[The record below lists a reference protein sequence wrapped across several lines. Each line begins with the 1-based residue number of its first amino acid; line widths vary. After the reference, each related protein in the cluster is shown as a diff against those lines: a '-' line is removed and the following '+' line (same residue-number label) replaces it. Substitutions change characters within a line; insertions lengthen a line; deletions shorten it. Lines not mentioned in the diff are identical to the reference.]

1 MSTALNSRP
10 ALREDL
16 SGAGTLL
23 RFALRRERFS
33 LPCWLLGTAALFAFQ
48 SVGSQRFYDTPQKL
62 AQLRETMS
70 ASAAAV
76 AMGGPTQLLT
86 TIGGEIVFEILAY
99 LAVVVALMNM
109 FLVGRHTRS
118 DEETGRAELLRSAR
132 VGRRAPTVA
141 ALTLAGLADI
151 AVVLVLFAAAVGTG
165 LPTGGS
171 LLLGVVTGGVGVT
184 FAAVTAVAAQI
195 FENPRSVYGAVGL
208 ALAAAYVAR
217 AIGDVGSGAASWAS
231 PIGWAQ
237 RSYPYAGDRWWTVLL
252 FAAAT
257 LALTALAFA
266 LLDRRDFGAGLLPYG
281 TGRAT
286 ASWALGSPLGL
297 AWRLQR
303 GSLAGWAVGVL
314 ALGAAYGSFADS
326 IADYLADNPEIA
338 AYLPGGAADAVNS
351 YLSLTVSI
359 VALLTAAF
367 GVASV
372 LRARGEETAGR
383 AEPLLAAPVSRY
395 RWLASHLAI
404 AVGGGAFVLAVGGF
418 GIGLTYGLTISDFGQ
433 ALRMTGVALVYLPA
447 VWSVIAVAVLGL
459 GWAPRA
465 AVAVAWAAFAYCAV
479 ALLFAAAFDLPD
491 WFDDASPFTHIPKA
505 PLHTVTATPMLVIIL
520 TALAALMLAAA
531 GFRRRDVGY

>member
-1 MSTALNSRP
+1 MSTALISRP
-10 ALREDL
+10 TLRQDL

-33 LPCWLLGTAALFAFQ
+33 LPCWLFGAAALLAFQ

-141 ALTLAGLADI
+141 ALTLAGLADT
-151 AVVLVLFAAAVGTG
+151 AVVLVLFVAAVGTG

-171 LLLGVVTGGVGVT
+171 LLLGAVTGGVGVT

-217 AIGDVGSGAASWAS
+217 AIGDVGNGAASWAS

-237 RSYPYAGDRWWTVLL
+237 RSYPYAGDHWWTVLL

-257 LALTALAFA
+257 FALTASAFA

-303 GSLAGWAVGVL
+303 GSLAGWAVAVF

-326 IADYLADNPEIA
+326 IADYLDDNPEIA

-404 AVGGGAFVLAVGGF
+404 AVGGGAFVLTVGGF
-418 GIGLTYGLTISDFGQ
+418 GIGLAYGLTISDSGQ

-491 WFDDASPFTHIPKA
+491 WFDDASPFTHIPKV
-505 PLHTVTATPMLVIIL
+505 PLYTVTATPILVIIL
-520 TALAALMLAAA
+520 TALAGLILAAA

>member
-1 MSTALNSRP
+1 MISRP
-10 ALREDL
+10 TLRQDL

-33 LPCWLLGTAALFAFQ
+33 LPCWLFGAAALLAFQ

-141 ALTLAGLADI
+141 ALTLAGLADT

-165 LPTGGS
+165 LPPGGS

-281 TGRAT
+281 TGRTT

-303 GSLAGWAVGVL
+303 GSLAGWAVAVF

-418 GIGLTYGLTISDFGQ
+418 GIGLTYGLTISDSRQ
-433 ALRMTGVALVYLPA
+433 ALRMTGMALVYLPA
-447 VWSVIAVAVLGL
+447 VWTVIAVAVLGL

-505 PLHTVTATPMLVIIL
+505 PLHTVTATPILVIIM
-520 TALAALMLAAA
+520 TALAGLILAAA

>member
-1 MSTALNSRP
+1 MSTAMISRP
-10 ALREDL
+10 TLQEDL

-33 LPCWLLGTAALFAFQ
+33 LPCWLLGAAALLAFQ

-76 AMGGPTQLLT
+76 AMGGPTHLLT

-132 VGRRAPTVA
+132 VGRRAPTFA
-141 ALTLAGLADI
+141 ALALAGLADI

-165 LPTGGS
+165 LPTSGS

-184 FAAVTAVAAQI
+184 FAAVTAVAAQV

-217 AIGDVGSGAASWAS
+217 AIGDVGSGAASWTS

-237 RSYPYAGDRWWTVLL
+237 RSYPYVGDRWWTVLL

-257 LALTALAFA
+257 LALTASAFA

-303 GSLAGWAVGVL
+303 GSLAGWAVGVF

-367 GVASV
+367 GIASV

-383 AEPLLAAPVSRY
+383 AEPLLGAAVSRH

-404 AVGGGAFVLAVGGF
+404 AVGGGAFVLAIGGF

-433 ALRMTGVALVYLPA
+433 ALRMSGVALVYLPA
-447 VWSVIAVAVLGL
+447 VWSVLAVAVLGL

-465 AVAVAWAAFAYCAV
+465 SVAMAWAVFAYCAV
-479 ALLFAAAFDLPD
+479 AALFAAGFDLPD

-505 PLHTVTATPMLVIIL
+505 PLRTVTAAPILSL
-520 TALAALMLAAA
+520 TAIAVTGLMAGFA
-531 GFRRRDVGY
+531 GFRRRDTGY

>member
-1 MSTALNSRP
+1 MISRP
-10 ALREDL
+10 TLRQDL

-33 LPCWLLGTAALFAFQ
+33 LPCWLFGAAALLAFQ

-141 ALTLAGLADI
+141 ALTLAGLADT
-151 AVVLVLFAAAVGTG
+151 AVVLVLFVAAVGTG

-171 LLLGVVTGGVGVT
+171 LLLGAVTGGVGVT

-217 AIGDVGSGAASWAS
+217 AIGDVGNGAASWAS

-237 RSYPYAGDRWWTVLL
+237 RSYPYAGDHWWTVLL

-257 LALTALAFA
+257 FALTASAFA

-303 GSLAGWAVGVL
+303 GSLAGWAVAVF

-326 IADYLADNPEIA
+326 IADYLDDNPEIA

-404 AVGGGAFVLAVGGF
+404 AVGGGAFVLTVGGF
-418 GIGLTYGLTISDFGQ
+418 GIGLAYGLTISDSGQ

-491 WFDDASPFTHIPKA
+491 WFDDASPFTHIPKV
-505 PLHTVTATPMLVIIL
+505 PLYTVTATPILVIIL
-520 TALAALMLAAA
+520 TALAGLILAAA

>member
-1 MSTALNSRP
+1 MSTAVISRP
-10 ALREDL
+10 IPREEL

-33 LPCWLLGTAALFAFQ
+33 LPCWLLGAAALLAFQ

-76 AMGGPTQLLT
+76 AMGGPTRLLT

-132 VGRRAPTVA
+132 VGRRAPVVA

-151 AVVLVLFAAAVGTG
+151 AVVCVLFAAAVGTE
-165 LPTGGS
+165 LPVGGS
-171 LLLGVVTGGVGVT
+171 LLLGVVTGGVGIT

-217 AIGDVGSGAASWAS
+217 AIGDVGSGAVSWAS

-257 LALTALAFA
+257 LALTASAFA

-303 GSLAGWAVGVL
+303 GSLAGWAVGVF

-338 AYLPGGAADAVNS
+338 AYLPGGADDAVNS

-367 GVASV
+367 GVTSV

-404 AVGGGAFVLAVGGF
+404 ATGGGVFVLAVGGF
-418 GIGLTYGLTISDFGQ
+418 GVGLTYGLTISDLGQ
-433 ALRMTGVALVYLPA
+433 AVRMAGVALVYLPA
-447 VWSVIAVAVLGL
+447 VWSVIAVAALGL

-465 AVAVAWAAFAYCAV
+465 AVAMAWAAFAYCAV
-479 ALLFAAAFDLPD
+479 ALLFTDAFDLPG

-505 PLHTVTATPMLVIIL
+505 PLHTVTATPVLVLVL
-520 TALAALMLAAA
+520 TALAGLIIAAA